1 VLDSLSSVLQ
11 VLRLHGVPLRIFFL
25 LGWSLL
31 FAIENTDVFLDDV
44 MSHAMVYVM
53 CVVSLRENAETT
65 AILLV
70 C

>member
-1 VLDSLSSVLQ
+1 
-11 VLRLHGVPLRIFFL
+11 L